1 MKTTCSLLI
10 IRGLYDFTDVNYRLH
25 QRRSMSEQE
34 LTAET
39 AEEVVETV
47 RYDNAVVLSDDT
59 FYNMMDDARA
69 RQAKNRDID
78 LPMVALRTLTSSLYT
93 LGKLGWT
100 KEELYR
106 EVDDYLDMA
115 VNTKKK
121 MHRKTRN
128 S

>member
-1 MKTTCSLLI
+1 
-10 IRGLYDFTDVNYRLH
+10 
-25 QRRSMSEQE
+25 MSEKE
-34 LTAET
+34 LSEQTIDK
-39 AEEVVETV
+39 VLETV
-47 RYDNAVVLSDDT
+47 RYDNAVALSDDT
-59 FYNMMDDARA
+59 FYNMMDDART
-69 RQAKNRDID
+69 RQAKDKDID

-121 MHRKTRN
+121 KKKK
-128 S
+128 

>member
-1 MKTTCSLLI
+1 
-10 IRGLYDFTDVNYRLH
+10 
-25 QRRSMSEQE
+25 MSKKE
-34 LTAET
+34 LTAE
-39 AEEVVETV
+39 EVRETV
-47 RYDNAVVLSDDT
+47 RFDNAVALSDDT

-69 RQAKNRDID
+69 RQAKDRDID

-115 VNTKKK
+115 VDTKKK
-121 MHRKTRN
+121 KHRKTRT

>member
-1 MKTTCSLLI
+1 
-10 IRGLYDFTDVNYRLH
+10 
-25 QRRSMSEQE
+25 MSEKE
-34 LTAET
+34 LSAKTVDEILET
-39 AEEVVETV
+39 T
-47 RYDNAVVLSDDT
+47 RYDNAVALSDNT
-59 FYNMMDDARA
+59 FYDMMDDART
-69 RQAKNRDID
+69 RQAKDKDID

-121 MHRKTRN
+121 NKKK
-128 S
+128 

>member
-1 MKTTCSLLI
+1 
-10 IRGLYDFTDVNYRLH
+10 
-25 QRRSMSEQE
+25 MSEKE
-34 LTAET
+34 LSAKTVEDVLET
-39 AEEVVETV
+39 A
-47 RYDNAVVLSDDT
+47 RYDNAVALSDDT
-59 FYNMMDDARA
+59 FFNMMDDARV
-69 RQAKNRDID
+69 RQAKDRDID
-78 LPMVALRTLTSSLYT
+78 LPMVALRTLTSTLYT

>member
-1 MKTTCSLLI
+1 
-10 IRGLYDFTDVNYRLH
+10 
-25 QRRSMSEQE
+25 MSEKE
-34 LTAET
+34 LSAKTVDEILET
-39 AEEVVETV
+39 T
-47 RYDNAVVLSDDT
+47 RYDNAVALSDNT
-59 FYNMMDDARA
+59 FYDMMDDART
-69 RQAKNRDID
+69 RQAKDKDID

-121 MHRKTRN
+121 KKKK
-128 S
+128 

>member
-1 MKTTCSLLI
+1 
-10 IRGLYDFTDVNYRLH
+10 
-25 QRRSMSEQE
+25 MSEQK

-39 AEEVVETV
+39 AEEVAETV
-47 RYDNAVVLSDDT
+47 RYDNAVALSDDT

-69 RQAKNRDID
+69 RQAKDKDID

-121 MHRKTRN
+121 KKKKI
-128 S
+128 

>member
-1 MKTTCSLLI
+1 
-10 IRGLYDFTDVNYRLH
+10 
-25 QRRSMSEQE
+25 MSEKE

-47 RYDNAVVLSDDT
+47 RYDNAVALSDDT

-69 RQAKNRDID
+69 RQAKDRDID

-115 VNTKKK
+115 VKTKKK
-121 MHRKTRN
+121 RKKK
-128 S
+128 

>member
-1 MKTTCSLLI
+1 
-10 IRGLYDFTDVNYRLH
+10 
-25 QRRSMSEQE
+25 MSEQE

-47 RYDNAVVLSDDT
+47 RYDNAVALSDDT

-69 RQAKNRDID
+69 RQAKDRDID
-78 LPMVALRTLTSSLYT
+78 LPMVALRTLTSTLYT

-121 MHRKTRN
+121 KKKK
-128 S
+128 